1 MPRASYEMS
10 KYAALTALVQA
21 PVDVVRAPQ
30 GSPLQHRWAPNRED
44 YRVPL
49 HGPVLARLR
58 IDNLVDYVDADED
71 MVFRHVHG
79 PRIRLTSYG
88 RAEQARMAAAI
99 HERYGL

>member
-10 KYAALTALVQA
+10 KYAALT
-21 PVDVVRAPQ
+21 
-30 GSPLQHRWAPNRED
+30 
-44 YRVPL
+44 
-49 HGPVLARLR
+49 
-58 IDNLVDYVDADED
+58 DADED